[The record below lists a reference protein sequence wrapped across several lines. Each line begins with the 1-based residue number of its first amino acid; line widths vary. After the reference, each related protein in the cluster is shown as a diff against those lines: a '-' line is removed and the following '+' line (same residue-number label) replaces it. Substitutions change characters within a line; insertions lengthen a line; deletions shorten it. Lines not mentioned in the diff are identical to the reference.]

1 MAVMRDKPYSNYNY
15 LVDLGTGD
23 PSGPLAAFSEVILPP
38 ATIDVIE
45 YRAGNEKESG
55 TRKIP
60 GRVHYGNLVLKRGVI
75 GSLDLYQW
83 WNDVRNGNVNSARN
97 VTVQLQNED
106 HTEIVMSWR
115 FFRAWPVRYQFSPLE
130 GEGKDT
136 LIEIL
141 ELAVERMEM
150 E

>member
-1 MAVMRDKPYSNYNY
+1 M
-15 LVDLGTGD
+15 GTGD
-23 PSGPLAAFSEVILPP
+23 SSGPRAAFSEVILPP

-45 YRAGNEKESG
+45 YRGGNDKESG
-55 TRKIP
+55 SRKIP

-97 VTVQLQNED
+97 VTIQLQNED
-106 HTEIVMSWR
+106 HSEVVMSWR
-115 FFRAWPVRYQFSPLE
+115 FFRTWPVRYQFSPLE